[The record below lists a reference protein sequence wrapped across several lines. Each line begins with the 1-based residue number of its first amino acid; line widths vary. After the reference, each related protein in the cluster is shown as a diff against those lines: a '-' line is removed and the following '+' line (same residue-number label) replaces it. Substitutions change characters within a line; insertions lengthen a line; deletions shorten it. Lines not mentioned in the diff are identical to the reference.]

1 MEINFKTIITFLVI
15 FAIGG
20 FWMTKCTHGGIEN
33 ASKPDKEEIKS
44 LYKSYSFKAIKN
56 AWMSIDDVA
65 EILRTE
71 AIQEA
76 DKAAKDKKSGDS
88 KKKETKV
95 KSMFYYKFMAVVGNH
110 DHMPSADRETIL
122 ISFISA
128 LFILIFLITS
138 GIFMKVHSV
147 KDISFNNFGFNFKNK
162 EK

>member
-1 MEINFKTIITFLVI
+1 MEMNFKNIITFLVI

-20 FWMTKCTHGGIEN
+20 FWMAKCTHGGIEN
-33 ASKPDKEEIKS
+33 ASKPYKEELKD

-65 EILRTE
+65 EKLHTE
-71 AIQEA
+71 ALQEA
-76 DKAAKDKKSGDS
+76 DKDAKDKKSDGS
-88 KKKETKV
+88 KKEPKV
-95 KSMFYYKFMAVVGNH
+95 RSMFYYKLMAVIGNH
-110 DHMPSADRETIL
+110 DHMPLADRETIL

-147 KDISFNNFGFNFKNK
+147 KDISFNNLGFNFKNK
-162 EK
+162 GE